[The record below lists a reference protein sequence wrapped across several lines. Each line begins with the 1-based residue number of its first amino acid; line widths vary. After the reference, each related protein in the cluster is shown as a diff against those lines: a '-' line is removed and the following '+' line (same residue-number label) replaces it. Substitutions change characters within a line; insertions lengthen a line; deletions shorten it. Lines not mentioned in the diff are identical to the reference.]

1 MNTKNKQNKMKQ
13 KNCLKPK
20 KTKQTKPI
28 SNVGEVVGKWA
39 LVNQYNLSKEQFG
52 NIYQKSNKY

>member
-1 MNTKNKQNKMKQ
+1 MKQ